1 VDTGLVI
8 LIVLGVW
15 AFYNIVNYVG
25 MRKLMRW
32 LYGRYKNEAA
42 ALENDSSIHE
52 TFKVKSGLREER
64 AVLEILSRRRSHL
77 FDLSLVVSNIEF
89 ILITGSTVLILN
101 SQNGLVNISSLT
113 GIALVV
119 LSWMGIKV
127 LGYGGHW
134 QQPIFGR
141 SVFSVFLIGTLINVT
156 LGFFA
161 GWLLSGIS

>member
-1 VDTGLVI
+1 MDIRLVI

-25 MRKLMRW
+25 TRKLTRW

-52 TFKVKSGLREER
+52 KFKEKSGLRGER
-64 AVLEILSRRRSHL
+64 AVLEILSKRRSHL
-77 FDLSLVVSNIEF
+77 FDLSLVEGNIEF
-89 ILITGSTVLILN
+89 ILITGSTVLILDL
-101 SQNGLVNISSLT
+101 QNGLLNVSSLT

-119 LSWMGIKV
+119 FFWVGIKV
-127 LGYGGHW
+127 FAHGGQWH
-134 QQPIFGR
+134 QPIFGR
-141 SVFSVFLIGTLINVT
+141 SIFSVFLIGTLMNVT

-161 GWLLSGIS
+161 GWLLSGTG